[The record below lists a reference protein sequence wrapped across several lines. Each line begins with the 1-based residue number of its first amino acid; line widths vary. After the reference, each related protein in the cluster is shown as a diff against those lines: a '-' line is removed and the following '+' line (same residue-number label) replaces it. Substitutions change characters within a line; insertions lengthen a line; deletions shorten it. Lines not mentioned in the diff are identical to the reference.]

1 MDLNEAAVFT
11 KVVQLGGF
19 SAAGKALG
27 LPKSTV
33 SRKVSELETR
43 LGARLL
49 QRTTRRIGLTD
60 AGSAFYQHALRA
72 VQELEQA
79 ESAVHDLQQAP
90 RGVLRVTAPL
100 NMGYLAPILN
110 SFLLKNPGI
119 RLETLCSDRVLNLVE
134 DGIDV
139 AIRAGELKDSSL
151 VARSLGAF
159 QHYVVASPAFL
170 AAHGTPSKPSELANY
185 ECIVFGVASDRMF
198 WRLRQGN
205 QMLNVEL
212 RARMVVNDFDLVH
225 AAIGAGLGIG
235 LLPMFRCHEDIAAGR
250 LVRLLGD
257 CCSPETPMHAVYPST
272 RHLAP
277 KVSAFVEHLR
287 QELALPWQTA

>member
-27 LPKSTV
+27 IPKSTV

-49 QRTTRRIGLTD
+49 QRTTRRVGLTD

-79 ESAVHDLQQAP
+79 ESAVHDLQQAL
-90 RGVLRVTAPL
+90 RGGLRVTAPL
-100 NMGYLAPILN
+100 NMGYLSPVLN
-110 SFLLKNPGI
+110 SFMLKNPGI
-119 RLETLCSDRVLNLVE
+119 RLEMLCSDRVLDLVE

-151 VARSLGAF
+151 VARTLGAF
-159 QHYVVASPAFL
+159 KHYVVASPAFL
-170 AAHGTPSKPSELANY
+170 AANGTPDKPRDLARFP
-185 ECIVFGVASDRMF
+185 CVVFGAASERMHWCPLAWWSTTSTSSTARSAPGSASACCRCSCVA
-198 WRLRQGN
+198 RL
-205 QMLNVEL
+205 
-212 RARMVVNDFDLVH
+212 
-225 AAIGAGLGIG
+225 
-235 LLPMFRCHEDIAAGR
+235 
-250 LVRLLGD
+250 
-257 CCSPETPMHAVYPST
+257 
-272 RHLAP
+272 
-277 KVSAFVEHLR
+277 
-287 QELALPWQTA
+287 